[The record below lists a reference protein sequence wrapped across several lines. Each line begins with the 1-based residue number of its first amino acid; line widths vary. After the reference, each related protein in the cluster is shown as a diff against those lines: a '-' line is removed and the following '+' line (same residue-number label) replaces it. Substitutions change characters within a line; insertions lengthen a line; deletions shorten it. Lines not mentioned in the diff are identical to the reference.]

1 MSLNSVDRVLNNTE
15 AFENVWHTGRK
26 AIQFIY
32 QAITNSNTVSLIY
45 FSDFLHAKSSQSHS
59 CWHPLG
65 ACTAWSVCND
75 AQAFNSKVTAWLLMM
90 QWATQ
95 LMGWLLCKTLLLL
108 TAYSLSNSQRKRWH
122 YVPSQTGHPAPLPI
136 ITHSTRL
143 WEERRHEGMET

>member
-75 AQAFNSKVTAWLLMM
+75 AVGLQQQSDCMALNDAVS
-90 QWATQ
+90 
-95 LMGWLLCKTLLLL
+95 
-108 TAYSLSNSQRKRWH
+108 
-122 YVPSQTGHPAPLPI
+122 HPA
-136 ITHSTRL
+136 H
-143 WEERRHEGMET
+143 GMAALQNSSPYCLFLVK